1 MAVIIKKILIE
12 KDEDRYNDFS
22 LGFKLWSHTSMFR
35 FAENIAAYGT

>member
-22 LGFKLWSHTSMFR
+22 LGFKLWGNTSMFC
-35 FAENIAAYGT
+35 FTENIADYGV